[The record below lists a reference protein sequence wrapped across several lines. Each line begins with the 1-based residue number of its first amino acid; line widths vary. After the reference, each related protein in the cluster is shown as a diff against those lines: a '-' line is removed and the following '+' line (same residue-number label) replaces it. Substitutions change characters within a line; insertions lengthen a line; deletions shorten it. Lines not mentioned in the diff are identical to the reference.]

1 MTREGPHVSVAE
13 EIFTA
18 IEDGDPERVRACY
31 APDAVIWHN
40 FDRVEQSVEDN
51 LRVLGWMINTF
62 PKRSYVEVHRHEW
75 HIGFVQQHVLHL
87 TKHDG
92 TVVELPAC
100 IVAKLGDD
108 GKITRIDEYL
118 DSAQAAAL
126 AG

>member
-1 MTREGPHVSVAE
+1 MNAADA
-13 EIFTA
+13 IFKA
-18 IEDGDPERVRACY
+18 IEAGDIDAVRDVY

-40 FDRVEQSVEDN
+40 FDQVEQSVDDN
-51 LRVLGWMINTF
+51 LQVLGWMVHTF
-62 PKRSYVEVHRHEW
+62 AERSYDEVVRHEW
-75 HIGFVQQHVLHL
+75 DEGFVQQHVLRL

-92 TVVELPAC
+92 TKVALPCC
-100 IVAKLGDD
+100 IVAKVAN

>member
-1 MTREGPHVSVAE
+1 MSIADD
-13 EIFTA
+13 IFAA
-18 IEDGDPERVRACY
+18 IEDGDVQRVRSCY

-40 FDRVEQSVEDN
+40 FDRVEQSVDDN
-51 LRVLGWMINTF
+51 LRVLGWMISTF
-62 PKRSYVEVHRHEW
+62 PKRKYDTVHRHEW

-87 TKHDG
+87 TKKDG

-100 IVAKLGDD
+100 IVAKVGED

-126 AG
+126 AD